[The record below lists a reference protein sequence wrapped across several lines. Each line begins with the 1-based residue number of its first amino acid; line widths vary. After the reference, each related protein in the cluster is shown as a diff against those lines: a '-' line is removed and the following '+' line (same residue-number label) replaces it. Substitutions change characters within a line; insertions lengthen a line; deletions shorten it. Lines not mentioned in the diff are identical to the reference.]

1 MPAPSTSPRM
11 KRNSN
16 GPVMLRFSLPSAPA
30 VSSLLVVSVGDVIPR
45 LIPRRTAVNTGPFH
59 GMSRQPV
66 SRLSSGIDDRP
77 DHADPTLARSLL
89 QDVAAAVSDLPGAD
103 PTVECI
109 THRFTAGSKD
119 VLLGWYPEQ
128 SWRWTSRRAPA
139 SSASTAPP
147 STSVREKSWPSCGPG
162 SKASWPQRF
171 PRLVLFIG
179 RSRLRLLLDL
189 FERKPGAA
197 RAKETDVEA

>member
-1 MPAPSTSPRM
+1 MPT
-11 KRNSN
+11 
-16 GPVMLRFSLPSAPA
+16 
-30 VSSLLVVSVGDVIPR
+30 
-45 LIPRRTAVNTGPFH
+45 RRTPKRWIRCRSTECRG
-59 GMSRQPV
+59 SRCRGYRVGLTIAPIMPIPHC
-66 SRLSSGIDDRP
+66 REGY
-77 DHADPTLARSLL
+77 RSLL
-89 QDVAAAVSDLPGAD
+89 QDVASAVSDLPGAD

-147 STSVREKSWPSCGPG
+147 STSIREKSWPSCGPG